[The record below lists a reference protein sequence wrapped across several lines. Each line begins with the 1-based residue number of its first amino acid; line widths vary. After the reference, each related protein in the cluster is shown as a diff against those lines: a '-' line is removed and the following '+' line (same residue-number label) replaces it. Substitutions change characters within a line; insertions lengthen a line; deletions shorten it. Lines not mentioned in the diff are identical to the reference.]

1 MPPAIRPGKF
11 TAMRKTRSSSKMPTS
26 HAQTPPLGIGD
37 SVINISSDDEASSA
51 PKPTRKRAEPTR
63 AGAAGAPPRK
73 RKATP
78 VRDVTNAEVS
88 EIVPEVVKELV
99 SGTQVAEGSNAVE
112 PIRTAELARLQ
123 QVRCR

>member
-1 MPPAIRPGKF
+1 MPPAIRPGAS

-26 HAQTPPLGIGD
+26 HAQTPALSIGD
-37 SVINISSDDEASSA
+37 SVIIISSDDEASSA
-51 PKPTRKRAEPTR
+51 PKPARKRAEPTR

-88 EIVPEVVKELV
+88 QIVPEVVKDIA
-99 SGTQVAEGSNAVE
+99 SGAEVAEGSNSVE
-112 PIRTAELARLQ
+112 PIRTAELVRLQ
-123 QVRCR
+123 QVRSR